1 MFCTVSLLSF
11 WQTFFFRVSF
21 HGSARLLLHR
31 HFLCF
36 ENYPHFL
43 LNNLLL
49 SHLSPSFHPYSVT
62 VCAYRISLHIGFC
75 YCRHFSGNKNINS
88 CVQFSLSKKAK
99 KLYKKTKKTH
109 RCMKRRR
116 SQRWERKKWVRW
128 EVSSIWNQGYK
139 NRKNAVKVDFP
150 ENRL

>member
-88 CVQFSLSKKAK
+88 CVQLSFSKKSR
-99 KLYKKTKKTH
+99 KLYKKTKNASVH
-109 RCMKRRR
+109 
-116 SQRWERKKWVRW
+116 EKKKKPKMGKKKM
-128 EVSSIWNQGYK
+128 S
-139 NRKNAVKVDFP
+139 
-150 ENRL
+150 